1 MNVDRYFAR
10 IGYTG
15 PPTATHRTLAAIHRQ
30 HMLTVPFEN
39 LDIPL
44 GRRISLSP
52 EALWNKMIV
61 ERRGGFCYELNTLFG
76 HLLQALGYRV
86 EFLSAR
92 VWNGS
97 QWGPDKDHMALRVE
111 ADAGSWLADVGF
123 GESFLVPLRLE
134 SDLVQEAGFT
144 SFRLLKDDDGW
155 IMQAQRD
162 PDQWDHGYRFT
173 LESHAPE
180 SFREMCNYQQTSPDT
195 TFTQRVVC
203 SRATLRGRVSVAADR
218 VILTE
223 GGVRQETPLADAAS
237 FRAALAEHHAIEVT
251 LDEAAAIVAWAGTR
265 AFSAPTS
272 SSGP

>member
-15 PPTATHRTLAAIHRQ
+15 PPTVTHRTLAAIHRQ

-52 EALWNKMIV
+52 EALWNKLIV
-61 ERRGGFCYELNTLFG
+61 ERRGGFCYELNSLFG
-76 HLLQALGYRV
+76 RLLQAVGYRV

-92 VWNGS
+92 VWNGR
-97 QWGPDKDHMALRVE
+97 QWGPDKDHMTLRVE

-134 SDLVQEAGFT
+134 AGLVQGAGFT
-144 SFRLLKDDDGW
+144 PFRLVNQGDSW
-155 IMQAQRD
+155 TMQARRD
-162 PDQWDHGYRFT
+162 EQWEDGYRFT

-180 SFREMCNYQQTSPDT
+180 SFQEMCDYQQTSPDT
-195 TFTQRVVC
+195 LFTQRVVC
-203 SRATLRGRVSVAADR
+203 SRATAGGRVSVAADR
-218 VILTE
+218 VIVTDD
-223 GGVRQETPLADAAS
+223 GVRQETTLPDAAA
-237 FRAALAEHHAIEVT
+237 FRAALAEHHQIQVT
-251 LDEAAAIVAWAGTR
+251 PDEAAAIVAWAGTR
-265 AFSAPTS
+265 ALSAPTS
-272 SSGP
+272 L